1 MSKYEFKLGTD
12 PEMFLKLGGK
22 AISAHG
28 LFPGTKHDPHPLDGG
43 ALQVDGLAL
52 EFNIDAAKTED
63 EFVANIKKVLAQTDE
78 FIKAVD
84 KDLTRE
90 FIPYVE
96 FDQEYFASLP
106 DESKILGCDP
116 DYSGRT
122 GDRKPPPE
130 IGDVNFRTAAGH
142 IHIGWTSF
150 EDISDPAHH
159 EDCRFVAEYIG
170 ERAFGPDYSK
180 TTCDAEFNRLKYYG
194 GDYAFRPKS
203 YGVEIRFP
211 SNIWLRTEQSQRDAY
226 RTVMRHMTDIEM
238 KAA

>member
-1 MSKYEFKLGTD
+1 MKYEYKLGTD

-22 AISAHG
+22 AVSAHG

-84 KDLTRE
+84 KDLCRE

-96 FDQEYFASLP
+96 FDPEYFASLP

-116 DYSGRT
+116 DYNGIT

-130 IGDVNFRTAAGH
+130 IGEVNFRTAAGH

-159 EDCRFVAEYIG
+159 EDCRFVSNYIG
-170 ERAFGPDYSK
+170 QRYFGPYKDYFTEQK
-180 TTCDAEFNRLKYYG
+180 RLQYYG
-194 GDYAFRPKS
+194 GQYAFRPKS

-211 SNIWLRTEQSQRDAY
+211 SNLWLKTEASQRQAY
-226 RTVMRHMTDIEM
+226 RSVMRCMGQIERQ
-238 KAA
+238 AA